1 MNRTDIRQALL
12 IINPKA
18 RQCAGAQLDEGIA
31 QLEQAG
37 IAVERLVSNSPEES
51 RQAVQERKDQLDLVI
66 VGGGD
71 GTISSMAGTMHDSGL
86 LLAIL
91 PLGTANDLA
100 RSLGLSGQLEEAFD
114 VIVSG
119 VRQSIDLGMVNDHYF
134 FNVAHL
140 GLGVQVTEELTD
152 EVKKHWGIFS
162 YLKAFFAALLRIKQ
176 FKVTITADEVP
187 HRQRSIQI
195 AVGNGR
201 YYGGG
206 NVIDENKRIDDGKL
220 SLYSL
225 RPQTVWELLTLA
237 PLLRDGRQR
246 YNERVFDLQ
255 AESIKIATGRK
266 VMAIHAD
273 GEPVT
278 NTPAH
283 FKVLPDAL
291 EILAPKPIS
300 MVE

>member
-1 MNRTDIRQALL
+1 MWFV
-12 IINPKA
+12 
-18 RQCAGAQLDEGIA
+18 AGHIA
-31 QLEQAG
+31 
-37 IAVERLVSNSPEES
+37 P
-51 RQAVQERKDQLDLVI
+51 
-66 VGGGD
+66 
-71 GTISSMAGTMHDSGL
+71 
-86 LLAIL
+86 
-91 PLGTANDLA
+91 ANDLA
-100 RSLGLSGQLEEAFD
+100 RSLGLCNGLEEAFD
-114 VIVSG
+114 AIVSG
-119 VRQSIDLGMVNDHYF
+119 ERQWIDLGMVNDNYF

-140 GLGVQVTEELTD
+140 GLGVKVTEELTD
-152 EVKKHWGIFS
+152 DVKKQWGVFS
-162 YLKAFFAALLRIKQ
+162 YLKAFFAAIARIKQ
-176 FKVTITADEVP
+176 FKVTITADGVP

-195 AVGNGR
+195 AIGNGR

-206 NVIDENKRIDDGKL
+206 NVIDEKKRINDGKL

-225 RPQTVWELLTLA
+225 RPQTVWDLLTLA

-246 YNERVFDLQ
+246 YNARVFNLQ
-255 AESIKIATGRK
+255 AESINVSTGRK

-283 FKVLPDAL
+283 FRVLPKAL

>member
-1 MNRTDIRQALL
+1 
-12 IINPKA
+12 
-18 RQCAGAQLDEGIA
+18 
-31 QLEQAG
+31 
-37 IAVERLVSNSPEES
+37 
-51 RQAVQERKDQLDLVI
+51 
-66 VGGGD
+66 
-71 GTISSMAGTMHDSGL
+71 
-86 LLAIL
+86 
-91 PLGTANDLA
+91 
-100 RSLGLSGQLEEAFD
+100 
-114 VIVSG
+114 
-119 VRQSIDLGMVNDHYF
+119 MVNDNYF

-140 GLGVQVTEELTD
+140 GLGVKVTEELTD
-152 EVKKHWGIFS
+152 DVKKQWGVFS
-162 YLKAFFAALLRIKQ
+162 YLKAFFAAIARIKQ
-176 FKVTITADEVP
+176 FKVTITADGVP

-195 AVGNGR
+195 AIGNGR

-206 NVIDENKRIDDGKL
+206 NVIDEKKRINDGKL

-225 RPQTVWELLTLA
+225 RPQTVWDLLTLA

-246 YNERVFDLQ
+246 YNARVFNLQ
-255 AESIKIATGRK
+255 AESINVSTGRK

-283 FKVLPDAL
+283 FRVLPKAL